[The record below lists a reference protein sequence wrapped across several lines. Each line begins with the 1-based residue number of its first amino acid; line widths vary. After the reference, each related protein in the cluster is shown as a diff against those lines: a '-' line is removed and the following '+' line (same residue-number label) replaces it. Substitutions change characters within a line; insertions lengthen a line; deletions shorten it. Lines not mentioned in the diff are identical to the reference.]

1 MVDAPVTLI
10 PVNQLDRAKGRLST
24 LLDARQRA
32 ELALVTLT
40 TAWSA
45 ALEVS
50 SAVVILTA
58 DLRISSL
65 LGPRAVVLR
74 ESPDAHGLNEQLSLA
89 TTTLIQE
96 RKLREDSCLLILHA
110 DLPLA
115 TPHAI
120 QALFAAAP
128 PAPSVMIVRSADGG
142 TNAMLQCPPGKLGLA
157 YEPLHVAFGAHE
169 LAAEHPDRHRLPHTG
184 LRRAINGAH
193 RVPTDL
199 LEVLIAGDLRDSGV
213 RSGLLQSVSRL
224 IARLS
229 RS

>member
-1 MVDAPVTLI
+1 MDAPLTLI

-40 TAWSA
+40 TAWHA

-58 DLRISSL
+58 DLRIPSL

-89 TTTLIQE
+89 TSTLIQE

-157 YEPLHVAFGAHE
+157 YGSESAAKHEAAARNAGMVVAWHE
-169 LAAEHPDRHRLPHTG
+169 SPDLALDLDTPADITMLLNLPAGWTSPAGRALAAMGIRDRLG
-184 LRRAINGAH
+184 LHG
-193 RVPTDL
+193 
-199 LEVLIAGDLRDSGV
+199 
-213 RSGLLQSVSRL
+213 
-224 IARLS
+224 
-229 RS
+229 

>member
-1 MVDAPVTLI
+1 MDAPLTLI

-40 TAWSA
+40 TAWHA

-58 DLRISSL
+58 DLRIHSL

-74 ESPDAHGLNEQLSLA
+74 ESPDAHGLNEQLALA

-96 RKLREDSCLLILHA
+96 RKLREDACLLILHA

-115 TPHAI
+115 TPPAI
-120 QALFAAAP
+120 HALFAAAP
-128 PAPSVMIVRSADGG
+128 PPPSATIVRSADGG
-142 TNAMLQCPPGKLGLA
+142 TNAMLQCPPGKLALA
-157 YEPLHVAFGAHE
+157 YGLGSAAKHEAAARNAGMTVAWHESPE
-169 LAAEHPDRHRLPHTG
+169 LALDLDTPADIATLLNLPAGWNSPAGRTLATMGIRERLG
-184 LRRAINGAH
+184 LPR
-193 RVPTDL
+193 
-199 LEVLIAGDLRDSGV
+199 
-213 RSGLLQSVSRL
+213 
-224 IARLS
+224 
-229 RS
+229 